1 MIQESEWVMRKQELS
16 REPLMTLSKQVQDSL
31 DDAQENLRNALA
43 FSARSEEP
51 YVSKHIA
58 DLMHSIENIKH
69 VTNLLA
75 ISEKVMKDLE
85 DQD

>member
-1 MIQESEWVMRKQELS
+1 MALSEQVES
-16 REPLMTLSKQVQDSL
+16 SL
-31 DDAQENLRNALA
+31 RDAQNNLRNALSFA
-43 FSARSEEP
+43 ARSEKP

-75 ISEKVMKDLE
+75 ISDKVMKDLE
-85 DQD
+85 EQD

>member
-1 MIQESEWVMRKQELS
+1 
-16 REPLMTLSKQVQDSL
+16 MTLSKQVQDSL
-31 DDAQENLRNALA
+31 DEAIASLRNALA

-69 VTNLLA
+69 VTNLMA
-75 ISEKVMKDLE
+75 ISDKVMKDLNLE
-85 DQD
+85 EEN